1 MAQFDVYRNPSE
13 SVSRIPY
20 LLDAQSDLLSRS
32 TTRIVVPLARTSEFN
47 RVMMRLNPSFEVEGI
62 AVMMLTLELAG
73 VPRSRLGSPIASL
86 AKQRDTIRDA
96 LDFAFQGF

>member
-13 SVSRIPY
+13 SADRIPY
-20 LLDAQSDLLSRS
+20 LLDTQSDLLSRS
-32 TTRIVVPLARTSEFN
+32 TTRIVVPLVRATEFS

-62 AVMMLTLELAG
+62 AVTMLTLELAG

-86 AKQRDTIRDA
+86 ATHRDAIRDA
-96 LDFAFQGF
+96 IDFAFQGF